1 MYDTIRSLLVVCGS
15 LYPKEIDMINL
26 LQKCASCG
34 ISLEDDLNILCEQC
48 QEQQDSQEPDLDDYE
63 SEEDYE

>member
-1 MYDTIRSLLVVCGS
+1 
-15 LYPKEIDMINL
+15 MINL

-34 ISLEDDLNILCEQC
+34 ISLDDDLNILCELC
-48 QEQQDSQEPDLDDYE
+48 EEQQDSLEPDLRAECSSSDYADDYE

>member
-1 MYDTIRSLLVVCGS
+1 
-15 LYPKEIDMINL
+15 MINL

-34 ISLEDDLNILCEQC
+34 VSLEDDLNILCELC
-48 QEQQDSQEPDLDDYE
+48 EEQQDSLEPDLRAECSDEACADDYE

>member
-1 MYDTIRSLLVVCGS
+1 
-15 LYPKEIDMINL
+15 MINL

-34 ISLEDDLNILCEQC
+34 ISLEDDLNILCELC
-48 QEQQDSQEPDLDDYE
+48 EEHHDSLEPDLRAECSSSDYADDYE